1 MHIFLGVNK
10 NKEDIIIEKVHQHI
24 VNELQQSSRT
34 DIIFVI
40 TAVFLKLIVL
50 AINSSVASGATS
62 ASASSSDDILLIVFI
77 IMAIVVNSIAI
88 KALYTGKN
96 TRNKLLQGLLSM
108 YRDNEVDKY
117 YDSSLLTNYGKRYFL
132 FTAVILCLAIT
143 SVIVPLV
150 IRFL

>member
-1 MHIFLGVNK
+1 M
-10 NKEDIIIEKVHQHI
+10 IEKVHQHI

-34 DIIFVI
+34 DTIFVV
-40 TAVFLKLIVL
+40 TAVLFNLIVL
-50 AINSSVASGATS
+50 AINSAVASDAVS
-62 ASASSSDDILLIVFI
+62 EKASSSDDFVLVVFI
-77 IMAIVVNSIAI
+77 IMAIIVNSIAI
-88 KALYTGKN
+88 AALYTGKN

-117 YDSSLLTNYGKRYFL
+117 YDSSLLTSYGKRYFF
-132 FTAVILCLAIT
+132 FTLVILCLAIT